1 MTTTVADSARP
12 AIRIGPVGLLAT
24 GAAAGLAGGLLFG
37 MIMAVQ
43 GMLPMVAALVGG
55 EAAALGFAVHLAIS
69 AGAGAA
75 LGVGVAIVPALVG
88 SPLVA
93 GAAGAVYGVAWWV
106 AGALIAMPMMLGM
119 NEMVLVIGDAQV
131 ISLIGHLMFGITT
144 GLVLY
149 ALARRPA
156 RS

>member
-1 MTTTVADSARP
+1 MATTVAGSDP
-12 AIRIGPVGLLAT
+12 QAIRIGPLGLIAI

-37 MIMAVQ
+37 MIMASQ

-55 EAAALGFAVHLAIS
+55 EAEALGFAVHLAIS

-75 LGVGVAIVPALVG
+75 LGLAVAIVPALVA

-93 GAAGAVYGVAWWV
+93 GAGGAVYGVALWI

-131 ISLIGHLMFGITT
+131 ISLIGHLVFGITT

-149 ALARRPA
+149 ALARRLA